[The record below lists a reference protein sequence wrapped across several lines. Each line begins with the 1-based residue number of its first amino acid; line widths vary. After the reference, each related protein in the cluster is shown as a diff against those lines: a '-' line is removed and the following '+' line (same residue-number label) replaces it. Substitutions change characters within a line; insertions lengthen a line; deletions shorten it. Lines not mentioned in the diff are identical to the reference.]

1 MARKP
6 ARQRNRKAGPEPAKE
21 KSQSDSG
28 LRSLP
33 QLIVLTG
40 VPQGRIMQ
48 AVREGFLVAAVK
60 GKYQLG
66 PALLS
71 IIKFLNSRADKLPT
85 YDNAAQCSAMTGIP
99 VDVIT
104 QARKIKL
111 LGPGGDNRISL
122 ETLLQVMFESRG
134 ENWTEMQSKFSA
146 LREKRRFEQEDG
158 MWIEKS
164 EASQTI
170 KRGLAGVFRMLD
182 QRSNVRS

>member
-6 ARQRNRKAGPEPAKE
+6 AWKPPRKAGSKLASESDKPQED
-21 KSQSDSG
+21 KSDTG

-48 AVREGFLVAAVK
+48 AVREGFVAATVK
-60 GKYQLG
+60 GRYQLG
-66 PALLS
+66 PALLG
-71 IIKFLNSRADKLPT
+71 IIKYFNSRADILPT

-104 QARKIKL
+104 QARKVKL

-122 ETLLQVMFESRG
+122 AALLQVMFESRG

-170 KRGLAGVFRMLD
+170 KRGLA
-182 QRSNVRS
+182 